1 MYNTISFLTTY
12 QLRTMS
18 TENQINTIFIGNKP
32 VYSYI
37 MACLTQLSDDAGAVD
52 RLVLKAR
59 GRAITRAVDVAEV
72 LTKQFMVGKAKIDH
86 IDTSTEQL
94 ETRDGRTSNVS
105 AIEITIVKAKE

>member
-1 MYNTISFLTTY
+1 
-12 QLRTMS
+12 MS
-18 TENQINTIFIGNKP
+18 TENSPTTIFIGNKP

-37 MACLTQLSDDAGAVD
+37 MACLTQLSEETGENTVD
-52 RLVLKAR
+52 KLILKAR

-72 LTKQFMVGKAKIDH
+72 LTKKFMVGKAKIDH

-105 AIEITIVKAKE
+105 AIEITIAKIQSD

>member
-1 MYNTISFLTTY
+1 
-12 QLRTMS
+12 MS
-18 TENQINTIFIGNKP
+18 TEINTIFIGNKP

-37 MACLTQLSDDAGAVD
+37 MACLTQLSDETGNSVD
-52 RLVLKAR
+52 KLILKAR

-72 LTKQFMVGKAKIDH
+72 LTKKFMAGKVEIEH

-105 AIEITIVKAKE
+105 AIEITIVKK